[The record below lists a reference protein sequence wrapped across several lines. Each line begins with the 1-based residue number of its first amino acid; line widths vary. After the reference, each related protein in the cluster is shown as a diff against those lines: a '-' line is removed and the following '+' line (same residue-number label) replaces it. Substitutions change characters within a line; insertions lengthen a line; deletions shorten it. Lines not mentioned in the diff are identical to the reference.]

1 MSAGA
6 SIAIVDDDDSLRH
19 SLVRLFRSAGYSVEA
34 FASATEFLSALS
46 QWRPACVIL
55 DLQLP
60 VMTGQELLRR
70 LSVFANPPPVVVITG
85 NDDECLRD
93 ECIALGGETLLPQ
106 AARLRRPARSHS
118 RAFRACRRRHAK
130 LLIATRRPSRLR

>member
-1 MSAGA
+1 MSAGAGA

-34 FASATEFLSALS
+34 FASSTELLSSLS

-93 ECIALGGETLLPQ
+93 ECIALGARRYFRKPLDSDALLE
-106 AARLRRPARSHS
+106 
-118 RAFRACRRRHAK
+118 
-130 LLIATRRPSRLR
+130 ATRELVEPAVGGTPSF

>member
-1 MSAGA
+1 MSARAGA

-34 FASATEFLSALS
+34 FASATELLSSLS
-46 QWRPACVIL
+46 QWRPDCVIL

-60 VMTGQELLRR
+60 GMTGEELLRR

-85 NDDECLRD
+85 NDDDCLRD
-93 ECIALGGETLLPQ
+93 QCIALGARHYFRKPLDSDALLD
-106 AARLRRPARSHS
+106 AARALAEPPARGAASS
-118 RAFRACRRRHAK
+118 
-130 LLIATRRPSRLR
+130 

>member
-1 MSAGA
+1 MSARAGA

-19 SLVRLFRSAGYSVEA
+19 SLVRLFRSSGYSVKE
-34 FASATEFLSALS
+34 FASAIELLSSLS
-46 QWRPACVIL
+46 QWRPDCVIL

-60 VMTGQELLRR
+60 GMTGDELLRR

-93 ECIALGGETLLPQ
+93 ECIALGARHYFRKPLDSDALLE
-106 AARLRRPARSHS
+106 AARELAEPAAG
-118 RAFRACRRRHAK
+118 RA
-130 LLIATRRPSRLR
+130 PSY